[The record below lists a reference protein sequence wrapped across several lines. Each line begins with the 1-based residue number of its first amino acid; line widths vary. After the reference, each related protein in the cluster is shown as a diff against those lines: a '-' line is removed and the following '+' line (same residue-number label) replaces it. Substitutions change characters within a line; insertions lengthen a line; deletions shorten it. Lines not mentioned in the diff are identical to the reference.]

1 MADKINKSAFVAAF
15 EYYLRKHH
23 EEKPDGKYDNSGSRW
38 QPSNAERASC
48 CASIR
53 SPSRSW
59 PSSLREHCNS
69 RVHIVTKYG
78 VDRKEFN
85 RYCAQYKELFAEHR
99 KLGLE
104 NFLRKCTETFTE
116 DDIIEAVVEAKL

>member
-1 MADKINKSAFVAAF
+1 MTEIIKKSVFVAAF
-15 EYYLRKHH
+15 EYHLRKNY
-23 EEKPDGKYDNSGSRW
+23 EEKPDGKYDSGSRW

-59 PSSLREHCNS
+59 PSSLRCHCS
-69 RVHIVTKYG
+69 TSTHIVTKYG

-85 RYCAQYKELFAEHR
+85 KYYKQYKELFVNHR
-99 KLGLE
+99 KIELE
-104 NFLRKCTETFTE
+104 NFLRKCADTFTE
-116 DDIIEAVVEAKL
+116 DDIIQAIVAAKL